1 MRILNLYWPRRRSG
15 SSIVVLD
22 GGCCEEDLQEP
33 VKKHLQADDV
43 ELDDMVMMLSTGQGG
58 GGGSTDG
65 PHREMAVD
73 VPDTFVARNK
83 TPPRYPPPKAALQSG
98 VNGAPPTLPATPTPS
113 LPTANDSSVGVAKP
127 VPPPRDH
134 LKIEKDGRLVNRAPA
149 PQLPARLNSGSGA
162 VPQTPVAVTPPVA
175 HQEPTKEQLDSIKK
189 YQIIQV
195 RSKLLSTLLKH
206 FVYIS

>member
-1 MRILNLYWPRRRSG
+1 
-15 SSIVVLD
+15 
-22 GGCCEEDLQEP
+22 
-33 VKKHLQADDV
+33 
-43 ELDDMVMMLSTGQGG
+43 MVMMLSTGQGG

-83 TPPRYPPPKAALQSG
+83 TPPRYPPPKAALQVGYDRLLGVTFGDDTQERAIDVPDNFVERKKTPPKYPSPKVVKSG